1 MNRGAD
7 IRNWIDNGA
16 EVHEGLR
23 LLAKYAPNPIVE
35 RVVVANPALGHLL
48 ITALAKYAAP
58 RQQEHQD
65 ESPLPPAQKSFR
77 EDFPFL
83 AEHTCPIEL
92 KALAA
97 DKITAYYKYVDA
109 HRRLTAC
116 GSNEEFYAVASEVI
130 DNFLENRS
138 IFEELDYYKEHGVV
152 LGKHH
157 IFSEA
162 RSLDALR
169 KLSIK
174 ELFRKEENLKEA
186 IWRIDSEIRKGDKPH
201 LLSTRQRRKDVKLR
215 ELAEVQR
222 MIEDYAI

>member
-65 ESPLPPAQKSFR
+65 ESPLPTAQKSFR

-109 HRRLTAC
+109 VMERIKVREDELVEMTHEQMNRIQHDKENIDLALLYLNIIQE
-116 GSNEEFYAVASEVI
+116 SSEIVTEMRH
-130 DNFLENRS
+130 LLR
-138 IFEELDYYKEHGVV
+138 
-152 LGKHH
+152 
-157 IFSEA
+157 SEA
-162 RSLDALR
+162 
-169 KLSIK
+169 KFN
-174 ELFRKEENLKEA
+174 E
-186 IWRIDSEIRKGDKPH
+186 
-201 LLSTRQRRKDVKLR
+201 
-215 ELAEVQR
+215 
-222 MIEDYAI
+222 